1 MCLNDAAKR
10 AENASRYNQDISTDY
25 SLPKSSIIKKQG
37 CFSDLFSQGRRI
49 TGRNGQLITK
59 SCDKSKVA
67 FVVGKKV
74 GGAVIRNRIKR
85 YLREFYRTHKNL
97 IPQQTAV
104 IFQVFRAA
112 PTMTYH
118 DIESEFSYLC
128 QQL

>member
-1 MCLNDAAKR
+1 MCLNDAAKK
-10 AENASRYNQDISTDY
+10 AENASRYNQNITTDY
-25 SLPKSSIIKKQG
+25 SLPKISIIKRRD
-37 CFSDLFSQGRRI
+37 CFSELFSLGRRI
-49 TGRNGQLITK
+49 TGKNGQIITK
-59 SCDKSKVA
+59 QCNGSKVA

-74 GGAVIRNRIKR
+74 GSAVIRNRIKR

-112 PTMTYH
+112 PSTSYH